1 MALDRTERR
10 ILEALQRDGRMA
22 NVELA
27 GRVGLSESP
36 CLRRVRS
43 LERSGVIDGYAAIL
57 DQRALGLSVAAF
69 VLVTLEKQTDAQ
81 TEDFHA
87 SIRDEP
93 HIVECHATSGSHDY
107 LMKVVARD
115 IEHFSELMMQG
126 ILKYPGVRHVESS
139 FSLGEVKRS
148 HALPIGT
155 GLPTL

>member
-1 MALDRTERR
+1 MALDRVERR
-10 ILEALQRDGRMA
+10 ILEALQRNGRMA

-81 TEDFHA
+81 TQDFHA
-87 SIRDEP
+87 RIRDEP

-148 HALPIGT
+148 YALPVGT
-155 GLPTL
+155 GSPAR